1 MTSISDTI
9 NRHINDMV
17 NNRMREITDEIKIRR
32 VVENSMHVA
41 VTRLFSAE
49 AIGQAAGKL
58 DGDRAL
64 ALQVIA
70 AAFRAIDPEGLEESP
85 EESSSEPSCRRC
97 NAPIGFTITGFSLF
111 PARAVCPNCGG
122 MDVTEAGD

>member
-9 NRHINDMV
+9 NRHINDIV
-17 NNRMREITDEIKIRR
+17 NNRMREITDEMKIRR
-32 VVENSMHVA
+32 AVENSMHFV
-41 VTRLFSAE
+41 VTGVFSAH

-58 DGDRAL
+58 DGDRAR

-70 AAFRAIDPEGLEESP
+70 AAFRAMDPERSEENSGERP
-85 EESSSEPSCRRC
+85 CERC

-111 PARAVCPNCGG
+111 PARVVCPNCGV
-122 MDVTEAGD
+122 MDDTEAAA